1 MRIELAYGKTGLPID
16 LPDDRPATVV
26 QPAFR
31 PPVDN
36 PADFVTDALRRPIA
50 GEPLRER
57 AARARRIGI
66 VVNDIT
72 RATPND
78 LILGAIARELDFI
91 DDERIVLFN
100 ATGTHRA
107 NTDAEL
113 EGMLGGEA
121 FRRFRVVQNDARR
134 EEDHVSVGVAAS
146 GNDIRLHRELLDCD
160 LKILTGFIEPHFFAG
175 FSGGGK
181 AIMPGMAALSTIVRN
196 HSAANM
202 DHPNATWGVTEGNPV
217 FVEVREAAA
226 MVDGCFLLNV
236 ALNRD
241 KEITAV
247 FAGEPR
253 EAHRVGCDFVRG
265 TSMVPVAQPFDIVI
279 TSNSGYPLDL
289 NLYQS
294 VKGMS
299 AAAGI
304 VKPGGAVIVAAE
316 CWDGVPDHGHY
327 GHLLSQ
333 AGSPAELLGRIRTAG
348 FHMQDMWQAQIHAR
362 IVERNAV
369 YLYSDNLSDSQL
381 ERAFLHPCT
390 SIEQTVEALCSRGNE
405 DASICV
411 LPEGPVTIP
420 YFN

>member
-1 MRIELAYGKTGLPID
+1 MKTQLAYGKTGLTIE
-16 LPDDRPATVV
+16 LPDDPLVSVV
-26 QPAFR
+26 EPLFR
-31 PPVDN
+31 PS
-36 PADFVTDALRRPIA
+36 AGSQMDALLEALQHPIA
-50 GEPLRER
+50 SGPLRER
-57 AARARRIGI
+57 AAKAKRIGI

-72 RATPND
+72 RATPNE
-78 LILGAIARELDFI
+78 LILGAIARELGSI
-91 DDERIVLFN
+91 DDARVVLFN

-113 EGMLGGEA
+113 EGILGAEA
-121 FRRFRVVQNDARR
+121 LRRFRVVQNDARR
-134 EEDHVSVGVAAS
+134 EEDHVSVGVAES
-146 GNDIRLHRELLDCD
+146 GNDIRLHRELLECD

-196 HSAANM
+196 HCAENM
-202 DHPNATWGVTEGNPV
+202 DHPRSTWGVTEDNPV
-217 FVEVREAAA
+217 YTEVQEAAG

-247 FAGEPR
+247 FAGDLR
-253 EAHRVGCDFVRG
+253 EAHRAGCAYVRE
-265 TSMVPVAQPFDIVI
+265 TSMVPVQQPFDIVI

-304 VKPGGAVIVAAE
+304 VKEGGAIIVASE

-333 AGSPAELLGRIRTAG
+333 ADSPADLLGRIRTAG

-362 IVERNAV
+362 IVERNPV
-369 YLYSDNLSDSQL
+369 YFFSHHLSSDQL
-381 ERAFLHPCT
+381 EAAFLQPCA
-390 SIEQTVEALCSRGNE
+390 SIEQTVKALRSGGRTGG
-405 DASICV
+405 SICV